1 MEEIEME
8 KHDLT
13 FGRHSVMESLQ
24 QGHGNKLYI
33 QSDLKSDKITSFKEE
48 AKRQSVPVS
57 FVPKQKLDQMTNN
70 GNHQGVALTVSPYQ
84 YYDLQELIH
93 KGFAKKEDPVFL
105 MLDGIE
111 DPHNLGSMMRTADAS
126 GIDGII
132 IAKHRAV
139 GITPI
144 VAKTS
149 TGAVEHVPVARVTN
163 LTQAVNTLKENGF
176 WAFGTDMKGMD
187 YQDFEPTGPIVIV
200 IGNEGKGMSPR
211 LKKEMDGLLTIPMV
225 GHVQSLNA
233 SVAAGLLM
241 YEVLRKRRV

>member
-1 MEEIEME
+1 ME
-8 KHDLT
+8 KNDLT
-13 FGRHSVMESLQ
+13 FGRHSVMESLK
-24 QGHGNKLYI
+24 QGHGNKLYM
-33 QSDLKSDKITSFKEE
+33 QSDLKSDKLASFKEE
-48 AKRQSVPVS
+48 ARRQSVPVS
-57 FVPKQKLDQMTNN
+57 FVPKQKLDQMTEN
-70 GNHQGVALTVSPYQ
+70 GNHQGVVLTISPYQ
-84 YYDLQELIH
+84 YYDLSQLI
-93 KGFAKKEDPVFL
+93 AESLVKKTDPVFL

-126 GIDGII
+126 GMDGII

-163 LTQAVNTLKENGF
+163 LTQAVKELKEKGF
-176 WAFGTDMKGMD
+176 WVFGTDMTGMN
-187 YQDFEPTGPIVIV
+187 YQDFDPKGPLVIV

-241 YEVLRKRRV
+241 YEVLRKRQA